1 MPDVSF
7 LPDEWQG
14 IFAAVFVVGL
24 GFFAAWAR
32 FFGKREGPPAPKV
45 QEFTVAGQF
54 TDMGPMKELA
64 QVFRILVGLDDP
76 PEGKA
81 VATLP
86 QLMAVLSAA
95 ARTDNELRD
104 LLAAH
109 LADQREERE
118 KREAA
123 EDLEERAKELAAK
136 MIKEMTPA
144 RRRRPAA
151 RPKAG

>member
-1 MPDVSF
+1 MPNVSF

-14 IFAAVFVVGL
+14 VAALVFVISL
-24 GFFAAWAR
+24 GVFAAWAR
-32 FFGKREGPPAPKV
+32 LFGRKEGPPAPKV
-45 QEFTVAGQF
+45 HEFAVAGQF
-54 TDMGPMKELA
+54 ADMTPLKDLA
-64 QVFRILVGLDDP
+64 QTFRILVGLDDP

-81 VATLP
+81 VVTLP
-86 QLMAVLSAA
+86 QLLAVLSAA

-123 EDLEERAKELAAK
+123 EDLEERAKELAAT
-136 MIKEMTPA
+136 MIKEMTPT
-144 RRRRPAA
+144 RRRRAPA
-151 RPKAG
+151 RPKP